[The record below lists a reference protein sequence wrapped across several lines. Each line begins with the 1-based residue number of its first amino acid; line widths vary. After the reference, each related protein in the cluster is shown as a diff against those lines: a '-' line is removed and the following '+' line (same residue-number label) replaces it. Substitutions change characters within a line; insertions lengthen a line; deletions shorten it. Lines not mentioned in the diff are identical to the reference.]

1 MAKQDLGELGFKESN
16 VETPG
21 GNITDRVDNQE
32 QWTPR
37 LRMHIDFEVE
47 FWWCHFFRCL
57 SIHLISNVPALWTK
71 DDGQFALFPLLDM
84 QLKLGLII

>member
-47 FWWCHFFRCL
+47 FWW
-57 SIHLISNVPALWTK
+57 
-71 DDGQFALFPLLDM
+71 
-84 QLKLGLII
+84 